1 VAHIAFYGSGR
12 GQCWTSDF
20 GFVSVQ
26 ISSLGY
32 EFSHYFAELN
42 LQAFLS
48 CSKSSGFSIRNLKPR
63 QICACAARH
72 KLNLTVA
79 KGSVGYCDSTDKI
92 IPSISPPC
100 SQDKDVS
107 VARPR
112 NHLTNA
118 HHITSKR
125 WTKLNATRK
134 TLNFCFLEVYLFG
147 NSLKRD

>member
-1 VAHIAFYGSGR
+1 MVAHIAFCGSGR
-12 GQCWTSDF
+12 GQSWTSNF

-48 CSKSSGFSIRNLKPR
+48 CSKSLGFSIQNLKPR
-63 QICACAARH
+63 QIRACVARH

-92 IPSISPPC
+92 IPSISPPLQ
-100 SQDKDVS
+100 S
-107 VARPR
+107 R
-112 NHLTNA
+112 
-118 HHITSKR
+118 
-125 WTKLNATRK
+125 
-134 TLNFCFLEVYLFG
+134 
-147 NSLKRD
+147 